1 MCRLWRWIFWFYWSI
16 YIQGS
21 LFCWFYVL
29 ITNACFYVHLYIG
42 MFLSFVKQQL
52 RTVKFLDLRALRS
65 FFMQVQ
71 YKRKILFHC
80 YILVKSG
87 QTPYNRSVTEKDILT
102 SLPISCNCLPCWVCA
117 FCKDLYI
124 KLIELLYNSHAC
136 KQDLLKHSKACMFYN
151 QNGMWS
157 FSKARFNKGAM
168 IICKMCMDVR
178 GDFYLTKSSLDALQ
192 NFVMLITRACFMT
205 AKRAFNT
212 SCDCEHLNLWL
223 LHPYT
228 LSWALT
234 SELLSDA
241 VILMEKTKERSA
253 KILSTV
259 YYAFSET
266 QCYKWSLLL
275 ILLKYVDQDWR
286 CSILKFMYTL
296 TVGFYVNKVLGICAL
311 FNCSFFLIQE
321 ILQ

>member
-124 KLIELLYNSHAC
+124 KLMNCCTIVMHANKIC
-136 KQDLLKHSKACMFYN
+136 WNIPKLACFIIKMGCEVFLKQDL
-151 QNGMWS
+151 
-157 FSKARFNKGAM
+157 
-168 IICKMCMDVR
+168 I
-178 GDFYLTKSSLDALQ
+178 
-192 NFVMLITRACFMT
+192 
-205 AKRAFNT
+205 
-212 SCDCEHLNLWL
+212 
-223 LHPYT
+223 
-228 LSWALT
+228 
-234 SELLSDA
+234 
-241 VILMEKTKERSA
+241 
-253 KILSTV
+253 
-259 YYAFSET
+259 
-266 QCYKWSLLL
+266 
-275 ILLKYVDQDWR
+275 
-286 CSILKFMYTL
+286 
-296 TVGFYVNKVLGICAL
+296 KVLW
-311 FNCSFFLIQE
+311 
-321 ILQ
+321 

>member
-1 MCRLWRWIFWFYWSI
+1 MLYFLLSVSGVPALEVNFLILLI

-124 KLIELLYNSHAC
+124 KLIKLLYNSHAC

-192 NFVMLITRACFMT
+192 HFVMLITRACFMT
-205 AKRAFNT
+205 LPRGLSIHPVIVNT
-212 SCDCEHLNLWL
+212 WISDSCIHTRWVGHWPQN
-223 LHPYT
+223 
-228 LSWALT
+228 
-234 SELLSDA
+234 
-241 VILMEKTKERSA
+241 
-253 KILSTV
+253 
-259 YYAFSET
+259 
-266 QCYKWSLLL
+266 CYPMQW
-275 ILLKYVDQDWR
+275 Y
-286 CSILKFMYTL
+286 
-296 TVGFYVNKVLGICAL
+296 
-311 FNCSFFLIQE
+311 
-321 ILQ
+321 

>member
-1 MCRLWRWIFWFYWSI
+1 
-16 YIQGS
+16 
-21 LFCWFYVL
+21 
-29 ITNACFYVHLYIG
+29 

-178 GDFYLTKSSLDALQ
+178 GDFYLTKNSLDALQ
-192 NFVMLITRACFMT
+192 HFVMLITRACFMT
-205 AKRAFNT
+205 LPRGLSIHPVIVNT
-212 SCDCEHLNLWL
+212 WISDSCIHTCWVGHWPQN
-223 LHPYT
+223 
-228 LSWALT
+228 
-234 SELLSDA
+234 
-241 VILMEKTKERSA
+241 
-253 KILSTV
+253 
-259 YYAFSET
+259 
-266 QCYKWSLLL
+266 CYPMQW
-275 ILLKYVDQDWR
+275 Y
-286 CSILKFMYTL
+286 
-296 TVGFYVNKVLGICAL
+296 
-311 FNCSFFLIQE
+311 
-321 ILQ
+321 